1 MSATVHLT
9 PFIPSEEDVKLAKE
23 TKKILAPR
31 LSSTSPF
38 DLRAINPLKEPSI
51 KIPAQAAHLLVQIL
65 DEMSRGNAVKLIPV
79 HAELTTQEA
88 ADLLNVSRPT
98 LIRLLDEGK
107 IEFHKVGTH
116 RRVPFKSALA
126 YKRQIDTERKA
137 ALAELAA
144 YDQELGI
151 CERSVPRGAS
161 EFSDALGAYRSLP
174 RQVVRRCS
182 RGMDFKSA
190 EE

>member
-1 MSATVHLT
+1 MSATAQRT
-9 PFIPSEEDVKLAKE
+9 PLIPSEDDVKLAKE

-31 LSSTSPF
+31 LSATSPF

-51 KIPAQAAHLLVQIL
+51 KIPAQAAQLLVQIL
-65 DEMSRGNAVKLIPV
+65 DQMSRGNAVKLIPV

-88 ADLLNVSRPT
+88 ADLLSVSRPT

-126 YKRQIDTERKA
+126 YKRQIDTERKE
-137 ALAELAA
+137 ALDELAA
-144 YDQELGI
+144 YDQALGI
-151 CERSVPRGAS
+151 
-161 EFSDALGAYRSLP
+161 
-174 RQVVRRCS
+174 
-182 RGMDFKSA
+182 
-190 EE
+190 

>member
-1 MSATVHLT
+1 MSAIPHLT
-9 PFIPSEEDVKLAKE
+9 PLIPSEEDIKLAKE
-23 TKKILAPR
+23 TKEILAPR
-31 LSSTSPF
+31 VSPTAPL

-51 KIPAQAAHLLVQIL
+51 KIPAHAAHLLVQIL
-65 DEMSRGNAVKLIPV
+65 DQMSRGNAVRLIPV
-79 HAELTTQEA
+79 HAEITTQEA

-126 YKRQIDTERKA
+126 YKRHIDAERHA

-151 CERSVPRGAS
+151 
-161 EFSDALGAYRSLP
+161 
-174 RQVVRRCS
+174 
-182 RGMDFKSA
+182 
-190 EE
+190 

>member
-1 MSATVHLT
+1 MPTAAPLIS
-9 PFIPSEEDVKLAKE
+9 FIPSDDDVKLARE
-23 TKKILAPR
+23 TRKILAPR
-31 LSSTSPF
+31 VSSTSPF
-38 DLRAINPLKEPSI
+38 DLRAINSPKEPAI

-79 HAELTTQEA
+79 RAELTTQEA

-126 YKRQIDTERKA
+126 YKRQIVAERNA
-137 ALAELAA
+137 ALQELAA

-151 CERSVPRGAS
+151 
-161 EFSDALGAYRSLP
+161 
-174 RQVVRRCS
+174 
-182 RGMDFKSA
+182 
-190 EE
+190 

>member
-1 MSATVHLT
+1 MNETTAECPT
-9 PFIPSEEDVKLAKE
+9 P
-23 TKKILAPR
+23 
-31 LSSTSPF
+31 
-38 DLRAINPLKEPSI
+38 N
-51 KIPAQAAHLLVQIL
+51 PAQ
-65 DEMSRGNAVKLIPV
+65 NAG
-79 HAELTTQEA
+79 EA
-88 ADLLNVSRPT
+88 AYLLNVSQPA

-151 CERSVPRGAS
+151 
-161 EFSDALGAYRSLP
+161 
-174 RQVVRRCS
+174 
-182 RGMDFKSA
+182 
-190 EE
+190 

>member
-1 MSATVHLT
+1 MSTAAPLLSI
-9 PFIPSEEDVKLAKE
+9 IPSEDDVKLARE
-23 TKKILAPR
+23 TRKILAPR
-31 LSSTSPF
+31 LSSNSPL

-51 KIPAQAAHLLVQIL
+51 KIPAQAARLLVQIL

-98 LIRLLDEGK
+98 LIRLLNEGK

-126 YKRQIDTERKA
+126 YKRQIDAERKA
-137 ALAELAA
+137 VLAELAA
-144 YDQELGI
+144 CDRELGI
-151 CERSVPRGAS
+151 
-161 EFSDALGAYRSLP
+161 
-174 RQVVRRCS
+174 
-182 RGMDFKSA
+182 
-190 EE
+190 

>member
-1 MSATVHLT
+1 MFTAA
-9 PFIPSEEDVKLAKE
+9 PFLSFVPSEDDVKLATE

-31 LSSTSPF
+31 LSSNSPF
-38 DLRAINPLKEPSI
+38 DFRAINPKKGPSI

-88 ADLLNVSRPT
+88 ADLLNLSRPT
-98 LIRLLDEGK
+98 LIRFLDEGK

-116 RRVPFKSALA
+116 RRVSLKSALA
-126 YKRQIDTERKA
+126 YRRQIDAERKA

-151 CERSVPRGAS
+151 
-161 EFSDALGAYRSLP
+161 
-174 RQVVRRCS
+174 
-182 RGMDFKSA
+182 
-190 EE
+190 

>member
-1 MSATVHLT
+1 LRFTALPTAAHLIS
-9 PFIPSEEDVKLAKE
+9 FIPSEDDVKLARE
-23 TKKILAPR
+23 ARKILAPR
-31 LSSTSPF
+31 LTSTSPF

-51 KIPAQAAHLLVQIL
+51 KIPAHAAYLLVQIL

-98 LIRLLDEGK
+98 LIRLLGEGK

-126 YKRQIDTERKA
+126 YRRQIDAERKA
-137 ALAELAA
+137 ALAELA
-144 YDQELGI
+144 GRGVR
-151 CERSVPRGAS
+151 ERTS
-161 EFSDALGAYRSLP
+161 ERTP
-174 RQVVRRCS
+174 RRCS
-182 RGMDFKSA
+182 RPDPDPVCATF
-190 EE
+190 